1 MKNYVMMAFGKA
13 QESKEAPEI
22 KRYTGV
28 GSVFVVGVNPTKAEL
43 EKIYDREIERDPE
56 YITEKDDITS
66 ARIDFIIKTDATA
79 KCNNDTELLTKISLF
94 IRKEYRFN
102 KDKTKVQVIDKYGRT
117 AWVTKEQAKNHEIPV
132 YSNGKPANLD
142 KDYRPAYVGEED
154 VTNFIKTF
162 LGIPNVEKWVKNEET
177 GKREVVGLVD
187 NPQDCECRLECIEDY
202 FKGKF
207 NEIRDAINLMPN
219 NKIKVLFGVR
229 TTDDNKQYQDVY
241 TRMFLS
247 NATSSYDKLSQNVQN
262 NKDNGAYPNTEFVVA
277 DLQEYEVKAT
287 DFSNSNNGGN
297 DGEMP
302 FDAEAPASTD
312 WFSGN

>member
-1 MKNYVMMAFGKA
+1 MKNFTLMAFGKA

-28 GSVFVVGVNPTKAEL
+28 GSVFVLGVNPTKAEL
-43 EKIYDREIERDPE
+43 EKLYERELDKDPE
-56 YITEKDDITS
+56 YITEKDGVIS
-66 ARIDFIIKTDATA
+66 ARIDFIIKTDTAA
-79 KCNNDTELLTKISLF
+79 KCNNNIELITKLSMF
-94 IRKEYRFN
+94 IKKEYRYN

-117 AWVTKEQAKNHEIPV
+117 AWVTVEQAKNHEIPV

-142 KDYRPAYVGEED
+142 KDYRPAYNGEE
-154 VTNFIKTF
+154 VITNFLKTF

-187 NPQDCECRLECIEDY
+187 NPQDCECRLEHIEDY

-207 NEIRDAINLMPN
+207 SEIRDAISLMPN

-229 TTDDNKQYQDVY
+229 TTDEGKQYQDIY
-241 TRMFLS
+241 TRMFLN
-247 NATSSYDKLSQNVQN
+247 NATNSYDKLSQDVQN
-262 NKDNGAYPNTEFVVA
+262 NKDNGAYPNTEFVIA
-277 DLQEYEVKAT
+277 DLQEYTVEAT
-287 DFSNSNNGGN
+287 NFNNISN

-302 FDAEAPASTD
+302 FDGEAPKSTD
-312 WFSGN
+312 WFN

>member
-1 MKNYVMMAFGKA
+1 MKNFTLMAFGKA

-28 GSVFVVGVNPTKAEL
+28 GSVFVLGVNPTKAEL
-43 EKIYDREIERDPE
+43 EKLYERELDKDPE
-56 YITEKDDITS
+56 YITEKDGVIS
-66 ARIDFIIKTDATA
+66 ARIDFIIKTDTAA
-79 KCNNDTELLTKISLF
+79 KCNNNIELITKLSMF
-94 IRKEYRFN
+94 IKKEYRYN

-117 AWVTKEQAKNHEIPV
+117 AWVTVEQAKNHEIPV

-142 KDYRPAYVGEED
+142 KDYRPAYNGEE
-154 VTNFIKTF
+154 VITNFLKTF

-187 NPQDCECRLECIEDY
+187 NPQDCECRLEHIEDY

-207 NEIRDAINLMPN
+207 SEIRDAINLMPN

-229 TTDDNKQYQDVY
+229 TTDEGKQYQDIY
-241 TRMFLS
+241 TRMFLN
-247 NATSSYDKLSQNVQN
+247 NATNSYDKLSQDVQN
-262 NKDNGAYPNTEFVVA
+262 NKDNGAYPNTEFVIA
-277 DLQEYEVKAT
+277 DLQEYTVEAT
-287 DFSNSNNGGN
+287 NFNNISN

-302 FDAEAPASTD
+302 FDGEAPKSTD
-312 WFSGN
+312 WFN